1 MKTLQNDKENSFQ
14 RSKMKKNTYQN
25 KNENFNIN
33 NFEKIKKSKKPRFYS
48 TKLIVSFVPRLKPK
62 KSFCKPTFFKLNEKE
77 RNNKNEK
84 KSFELEKISSC
95 DELEE
100 DVPSS
105 EIESDEEE
113 QKNNYEKEEKED
125 QSNFLLN
132 KNKPN
137 VENKVYKE
145 DILSSFKESS
155 EDEDSSSSRE
165 EYENLRFKEDK
176 NETKESALKNLRK
189 EMTKIKSNSVV
200 NKSKELNDTLPKNL
214 KSVFNLDEN
223 DKNDFLNEDNKTQ
236 MENSNKNSINE
247 NANKLFSD
255 KYISILD
262 ILSFK
267 NKKN

>member
-33 NFEKIKKSKKPRFYS
+33 NFEKIQKSKKPRFYS

-62 KSFCKPTFFKLNEKE
+62 KSFCKPTFFQLNEKE

-137 VENKVYKE
+137 IENKVYKE

-155 EDEDSSSSRE
+155 EDEDNSSSE
-165 EYENLRFKEDK
+165 EYKNLRFKEDK
-176 NETKESALKNLRK
+176 NDKKESVLKNLRK

-255 KYISILD
+255 KYISILE